1 VPSCQFLLAELDLML
16 APTEYRKEPPSLAL
30 SYFNTIPVT
39 ATWFPSVCAFD
50 AKLAFAEV
58 G

>member
-1 VPSCQFLLAELDLML
+1 ML